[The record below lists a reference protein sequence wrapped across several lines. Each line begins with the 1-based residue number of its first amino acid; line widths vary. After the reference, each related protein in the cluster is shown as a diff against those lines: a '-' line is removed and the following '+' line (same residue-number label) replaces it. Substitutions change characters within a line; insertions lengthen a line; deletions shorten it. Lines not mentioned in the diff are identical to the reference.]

1 MPFSALLMCRDS
13 QTLKIL
19 RNALDELGIEQEI
32 STSESETLQ
41 RLMHGQ
47 YSAVV
52 LDFDLSGAAMVGRVA
67 RLVDPH
73 RRPVVFAMIDGLTEI
88 AATFRAGANFVLY
101 KPLLFDQVVRSLRAS
116 RGFMRADCR
125 RAARQKLETLVYLQF
140 GVAALP
146 AIVLDVNDQGLSLQA
161 PEPLPPV
168 QQVPFRFVLPAT
180 TQIIEGTGEMIWA
193 DDNGRAGMFFSKL
206 TSVSRKYLK
215 QWLTKRTAKRRVPI
229 HASRT
234 LKPRRAVAAVQ

>member
-13 QTLKIL
+13 QSLKIL
-19 RNALDELGIEQEI
+19 RNAFDELGIEHEV

-52 LDFDLSGAAMVGRVA
+52 LDFDLPGAAIVGRVA
-67 RLVDPH
+67 RLANPY

-88 AATFRAGANFVLY
+88 AGTFRAGANFVLY

-116 RGFMRADCR
+116 RGFMRADR
-125 RAARQKLETLVYLQF
+125 RRSPRQELETLVYLQF
-140 GVAALP
+140 GIAALP
-146 AIVLDVNDQGLSLQA
+146 AIVLDVNEQGLSLQA

-168 QQVPFRFVLPAT
+168 QQVPFRFVLPT
-180 TQIIEGTGEMIWA
+180 TAQMIEGTGEVIWA
-193 DDNGRAGMFFSKL
+193 DDNGRAGVFFSKL
-206 TSVSRKYLK
+206 TAASRKYLK
-215 QWLTKRTAKRRVPI
+215 QHLTKRSARRRVPL
-229 HASRT
+229 HPARSQKT
-234 LKPRRAVAAVQ
+234 RRAVAVIH

>member
-52 LDFDLSGAAMVGRVA
+52 LDFDLSGAAIVGRVA

-88 AATFRAGANFVLY
+88 AGTFRAGANFVLY

-125 RAARQKLETLVYLQF
+125 RSPRQKLETLVYLQF
-140 GVAALP
+140 GVAAMP
-146 AIVLDVNDQGLSLQA
+146 AMVLDLNEQGISLQS

-168 QQVPFRFVLPAT
+168 QAVPLRFVLPGT
-180 TQIIEGTGEMIWA
+180 SNMVEGTGEVIWT
-193 DDNGRAGMFFSKL
+193 DDRGRAGILFSRL
-206 TSVSRKYLK
+206 TAASRKHLK
-215 QWLTKRTAKRRVPI
+215 QWLATGGAKTGIFSRVPPP
-229 HASRT
+229 AKSRR
-234 LKPRRAVAAVQ
+234 LQGAAQ

>member
-32 STSESETLQ
+32 ATSESETLQ
-41 RLMHGQ
+41 HLMHGQ

-52 LDFDLSGAAMVGRVA
+52 LDFDLPGAAMVGRVA
-67 RLVDPH
+67 RLADPH

-88 AATFRAGANFVLY
+88 AGTFRAGANFVLY
-101 KPLLFDQVVRSLRAS
+101 KPLLFDQVVRSLRAG
-116 RGFMRADCR
+116 RGFMRADR
-125 RAARQKLETLVYLQF
+125 RRSPRQKLETLVYLQF

-146 AIVLDVNDQGLSLQA
+146 AIVLDVNEQGLSLQA

-193 DDNGRAGMFFSKL
+193 DDNGRVGLFFSKL
-206 TSVSRKYLK
+206 TAVSRKYLK
-215 QWLTKRTAKRRVPI
+215 QWLTKRSARRRMPL
-229 HASRT
+229 AARSQKTRRT
-234 LKPRRAVAAVQ
+234 VAAVH